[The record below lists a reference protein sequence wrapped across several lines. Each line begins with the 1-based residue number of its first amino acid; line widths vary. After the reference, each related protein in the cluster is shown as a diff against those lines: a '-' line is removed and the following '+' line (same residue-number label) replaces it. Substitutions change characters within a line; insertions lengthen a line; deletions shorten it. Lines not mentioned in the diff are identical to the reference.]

1 MRKLNNVVG
10 LENNQQNSNFVIN
23 DIALYVPPT
32 SIYIHKEGLDYSV
45 KTLRTKASTKILSG
59 NGVLHAQ
66 ISLVFPADG
75 ILQLH
80 RLICQIKN
88 NPFVMVQNE
97 FISSSFANKT
107 TAIFFTVMG
116 FNISNHPSSPGAFN
130 CELDLR
136 YFNYKVYQ
144 EDLGFK
150 EDLYYETYNKENEL
164 ISSTFSLKEEEDFFV
179 LKKEKEKSESQS
191 IRDDFKNLDK
201 FSEYI
206 KLIKGINV
214 KDPRDSK
221 VYKRYCN
228 WLQIK
233 SLKENFGLIIEKIG
247 KGGDTGRGY
256 FLINN
261 GVFDLLN
268 KGEAGIHE
276 VLVNGKLNS
285 TMKEFRDD
293 LISQILIKNQY
304 TSFYFRNFVV
314 KNFEKDFLTEIR
326 ERLED
331 GINPGM
337 SFEEKEKVRNKNKR
351 NLKTKLIKKYEDKK
365 ENIEKEK
372 KELELVFLNTED
384 TGKIAIGRSP
394 LKYKV
399 VGGSTNYAPITP
411 RKCTIKKTS
420 STAIDINIEK
430 NQYVPALLLTPFAT
444 KRIFFSEESI
454 VFFNEDNK
462 TIIVTGKFKRFAE
475 NYLANKETIDVN
487 LEAGDSLIEI
497 ATSRIRI
504 VFSDENLMNVY
515 LQGTT
520 DQTKRK
526 EKEEAKR
533 KVIQTINFLK
543 ENYQPVGL
551 KGLENVFEEISVKK
565 FLDFSDE
572 DIELITGKKVITK
585 ENTSEDS
592 KDGETVIVS
601 VTGGLRNIVASIP
614 IIGQEYPTHQF
625 LGSIEPSYQ
634 INFVG
639 VRNRKV
645 NGLESYNES
654 LRYIEEGR
662 ANCQHNAKN
671 FVQIADSGNM
681 ICESLITK
689 LIGSFNY
696 RSVGYAN
703 VTVGGNETTE
713 RVIFKPNFLINSS
726 DTFSIDGSPN
736 AVGMNIRFVE
746 SKSYSEEEVRPVVSS
761 EKTKDYQKELLK
773 GLEISG
779 IIPQG
784 KVSHVIAK
792 KEAVPLISSKG
803 NLEYKPLDWKTK
815 YFDTRKYCMG
825 NNSILK
831 RKDAYEKVIRT
842 KEKTLLNQDFVAFLV
857 CKYVLDVLQEFFNG
871 YKENNFKVTTFSNLD
886 SPTITHR
893 TTRKNQHFT
902 GGAVDIRVPGINPME
917 LVHIIYEL
925 KREGLIKLIN
935 EDFFKQKGFGIGI
948 YGSKANDL
956 NNVMKKSGVS
966 VSERTSLGFVHIDFR
981 IDINPTAFKRV
992 TRRIKGEDIEV
1003 ELVTDY
1009 TISSTDGVR
1018 KQRWL
1023 GENDN
1028 YRFPNRTYWSK
1039 TPSFYMNAEIKSA
1052 VQKRINEMKVELSQ

>member
-10 LENNQQNSNFVIN
+10 LEYNQQKANFVIN

-32 SIYIHKEGLDYSV
+32 NIYIHKEGLDYSV

-75 ILQLH
+75 MLQLH
-80 RLICQIKN
+80 RLVCQIKN

-97 FISSSFANKT
+97 FISSSFANK
-107 TAIFFTVMG
+107 ANSIFFTVMG

-136 YFNYKVYQ
+136 YFNYKIYQ

-164 ISSTFSLKEEEDFFV
+164 ISSTFSLKEEDFFV
-179 LKKEKEKSESQS
+179 LKKEKEKKESGS
-191 IRDDFKNLDK
+191 IRDEFRNLDK

-233 SLKENFGLIIEKIG
+233 SLKENFGLIIEKKG
-247 KGGDTGRGY
+247 KGGEPERGY

-261 GVFDLLN
+261 SVFDLLN
-268 KGEAGIHE
+268 KGEVGIHE
-276 VLVNGKLNS
+276 VLIDGKLNS
-285 TMKEFRDD
+285 IMKEFRDE
-293 LISQILIKNQY
+293 LISEILIKNQY

-314 KNFEKDFLTEIR
+314 KNFEKDFLSEIR

-331 GINPGM
+331 GIKPGM
-337 SFEEKEKVRNKNKR
+337 SFEEKEKIRNRNKR
-351 NLKTKLIKKYEDKK
+351 NLKTKLIKKYEEKK
-365 ENIEKEK
+365 EKIEAEKEK
-372 KELELVFLNTED
+372 VELTFLKTKQKDRN
-384 TGKIAIGRSP
+384 IAIGGRGMEYEVINGSP
-394 LKYKV
+394 
-399 VGGSTNYAPITP
+399 NYMPITP
-411 RKCTIKKTS
+411 RKCVIKKATDNS
-420 STAIDINIEK
+420 IDIVLEENSNI
-430 NQYVPALLLTPFAT
+430 PSLLLTPFAAN
-444 KRIFFSEESI
+444 KISFSSKAI
-454 VFFNEDNK
+454 TFFNQYNQ
-462 TIIVTGKFKRFAE
+462 TITVVGYFKRLADEYPVE
-475 NYLANKETIDVN
+475 NKVININLDPGDVLFETANDKITVIFNDAN
-487 LEAGDSLIEI
+487 S
-497 ATSRIRI
+497 
-504 VFSDENLMNVY
+504 MNVY
-515 LQGTT
+515 LKETT
-520 DQTKRK
+520 DQSQIK
-526 EKEEAKR
+526 EKQAARE

-543 ENYQPVGL
+543 QNYQPVGL
-551 KGLENVFEEISVKK
+551 RGLENVFEEISVKK

-572 DIELITGKKVITK
+572 DIELITGKKVSTK
-585 ENTSEDS
+585 ENTSEDNKS
-592 KDGETVIVS
+592 GETVIVS

-639 VRNRKV
+639 VRNRKI
-645 NGLESYNES
+645 NGAESYNES

-689 LIGSFNY
+689 LIGSFNH

-703 VTVGGNETTE
+703 VIVGGNESTE

-779 IIPQG
+779 IIPKG
-784 KVSHVIAK
+784 KVSHVMTK
-792 KEAVPLISSKG
+792 KEAVPLVLDKE
-803 NLEYKPLDWKTK
+803 NPEYVPLNWKTK

-831 RKDAYEKVIRT
+831 RKDAYEKVIRS

-902 GGAVDIRVPGINPME
+902 GGAVDIRVPGINAME
-917 LVHIIYEL
+917 LVYIIYEL
-925 KREGLIKLIN
+925 KRKGFIKLID
-935 EDFFKQKGFGIGI
+935 EEFFKQKGFGIGI
-948 YGSKANDL
+948 YGNLANDL

-966 VSERTSLGFVHIDFR
+966 RSERTALGFVHVDFR
-981 IDINPTAFKRV
+981 IDINPIAFKTV
-992 TRRIKGEDIEV
+992 TRRIKGQDVEV

-1009 TISSTDGVR
+1009 EISSVNGVR
-1018 KQRWL
+1018 RQRWL
-1023 GENDN
+1023 GENDE
-1028 YRFPNRTYWSK
+1028 YRFLNRNYWSK
-1039 TPSFYMNAEIKSA
+1039 PPSFYITSDIRNAVE
-1052 VQKRINEMKVELSQ
+1052 KRINEMKVEQNQ